1 MKQLVCYC
9 FGYSEED
16 IIRDLEE
23 QGLFQKD
30 EKHAHAVGHCYR
42 CETMIEPYLS
52 EQWFVRMKPLAEPG
66 IVCHLSLSRGYS
78 DRPAR

>member
-23 QGLFQKD
+23 NRGRSAIL
-30 EKHAHAVGHCYR
+30 EKITAAKSSGGCH
-42 CETMIEPYLS
+42 CETNHPEH
-52 EQWFVRMKPLAEPG
+52 R
-66 IVCHLSLSRGYS
+66 
-78 DRPAR
+78 